1 MNTGQEHLVLS
12 QDGQL
17 LGLYTIDI
25 DAVKKVH
32 GGGWEAVDKV
42 IEIYSHLNPKEVAE
56 TIKNNT
62 HTKDTAYNEHTSNA
76 SKTFR
81 HALSLPVG
89 LVRYL
94 EELNPT
100 LFSNPK
106 TMHEFML
113 RYKGFRTCKTV

>member
-32 GGGWEAVDKV
+32 GGGWDAVDKI
-42 IEIYSHLNPKEVAE
+42 IEIYTHLNPKEVKE
-56 TIKNNT
+56 TIDTNT
-62 HTKDTAYNEHTSNA
+62 ALKSLAYNEHASNT
-76 SKTFR
+76 SKTYR

-94 EELNPT
+94 EEFNPT

-106 TMHEFML
+106 TMHQFMQ
-113 RYKGFRTCKTV
+113 RYKGFRTCKTI